1 LLNKQTLRE
10 YQNIVK
16 EIRQLQD
23 ERERLLGLS
32 STQITGMLHGTSVS
46 NPTGR
51 AGVKLAE
58 LSEMLTRK
66 IDRLISLRVDIEDA
80 IAGLDS
86 NDKILMRLSYID
98 GKRWEQIAVD
108 MNYDYRW
115 VTRLHGR
122 ILEKI
127 KMV

>member
-1 LLNKQTLRE
+1 MNKQTLRE